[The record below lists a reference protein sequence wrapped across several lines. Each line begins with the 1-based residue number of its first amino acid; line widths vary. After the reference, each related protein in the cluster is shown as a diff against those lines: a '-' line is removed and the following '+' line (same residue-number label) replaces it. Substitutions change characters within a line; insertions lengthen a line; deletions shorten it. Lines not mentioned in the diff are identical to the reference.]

1 MHETEI
7 LINNNNN
14 EVNNL
19 TVVKLDFLN
28 KISEFN
34 ELKTKLNENFIKT
47 EEKIN
52 KQFEILLES
61 LQTRQSKLIDELK
74 LKYQT
79 KKTSLDNYID
89 EYQKNIFELNN
100 DAKNMMISI
109 DQLDFDAD
117 LHNLNNIINTTNKA
131 NDQLDLIALINN
143 YGTIIETT
151 PENSNSNS
159 ESSSINNESIRGQ
172 SPAQI
177 RSQSPP
183 LKCQISGKGLVEC
196 YANHEASFILSFKNR
211 DGALFNKSN
220 VSFMDIYILRAEDL
234 TNQMKINNSE
244 NKLSNKV
251 KLTNR
256 LYKQQRPTCF
266 CKLERL
272 SDGLYAVKYKLDKP
286 GVYILNV
293 LFNKSHI
300 GNSPYRLVCTSRSFD
315 LYKRPTKATTG
326 NNSFT
331 ITRSNSINTFNNS
344 SITSPR
350 VDKSS
355 SSQKTSSLSQIS
367 GNNRLPNSSSAMSI
381 NSYSRNKSALP
392 FSSSTSTI
400 SKITKNENIIDSNP
414 SLISESVSSFN
425 NHQVVP
431 ILSKQGDQSNENSIN
446 EFMNNTNNIRRDD
459 YLFRIGTRGRGIAEF
474 LNPQAVCATDQFIY
488 ITDSNNQKI
497 DVFNHAG
504 DYKFS
509 LGSSLAFNSK
519 TIRRPCG
526 IVATSDSK
534 ILVVDYEYKCV
545 NVFEDSGKYV
555 SRICQNRLLGPKG
568 ICVNRYYKNQII
580 VADSKGNSVC
590 VFDSSGGFVR
600 RFGNLGNKNENF
612 AGPQYVACMSD
623 GSIIITDFYNHCIK
637 IFDRN
642 CNFKF
647 SFGTN
652 GNNQGQFNGPTGV
665 AVDSNDN
672 IVVVDWGNSRI
683 QVILI
688 FKLYFIKIN
697 KLKLKE

>member
-7 LINNNNN
+7 LIDNNNQA
-14 EVNNL
+14 NNL

-28 KISEFN
+28 KINEFN
-34 ELKTKLNENFIKT
+34 ELKTKLNENYFKT

-52 KQFEILLES
+52 KQFEILFES

-74 LKYQT
+74 LKFES
-79 KKTSLDNYID
+79 KKNFLDNYID

-117 LHNLNNIINTTNKA
+117 LHNLNNLINTTNKT

-172 SPAQI
+172 SPPQA
-177 RSQSPP
+177 RSQSPAV
-183 LKCQISGKGLVEC
+183 KCQISGKGLVEC

-234 TNQMKINNSE
+234 TNQMNNIIINDE

-272 SDGLYAVKYKLDKP
+272 SDGLYAVKYKIDKP

-315 LYKRPTKATTG
+315 LYKRPTKTASA

-344 SITSPR
+344 LNSSPR
-350 VDKSS
+350 VSNKNSS
-355 SSQKTSSLSQIS
+355 TPKTSSMSHIS
-367 GNNRLPNSSSAMSI
+367 TTSRLPNSSSAMSI
-381 NSYSRNKSALP
+381 NSYTRNKSALP
-392 FSSSTSTI
+392 FSSSSSTI
-400 SKITKNENIIDSNP
+400 SKATKHENIVDSNP
-414 SLISESVSSFN
+414 SLMSESVSSLH
-425 NHQVVP
+425 NHVVP
-431 ILSKQGDQSNENSIN
+431 ILSKQGDQSNENSLN
-446 EFMNNTNNIRRDD
+446 EFMNNANNIRRDD
-459 YLFRIGTRGRGIAEF
+459 YLFRIGNRGRGIAEF
-474 LNPQAVCATDQFIY
+474 LNPQAVCATDHLIY

-509 LGSSLAFNSK
+509 MGSSLAFNSK
-519 TIRRPCG
+519 IIRRPCG
-526 IVATSDSK
+526 IVATPDSK
-534 ILVVDYEYKCV
+534 VLVVDYEYKCV
-545 NVFEDSGKYV
+545 NVFEETGKYV
-555 SRICQNRLLGPKG
+555 GRICQNRLLGPKG
-568 ICVNRYYKNQII
+568 ICVNRYHKNQII

-590 VFDSSGGFVR
+590 VFDASGGFVR

-637 IFDRN
+637 VFDRN

-683 QVILI
+683 QVTKAYIL
-688 FKLYFIKIN
+688 
-697 KLKLKE
+697 